1 LSSGAR
7 SRRTAQAQAFV
18 DAWGWNDH
26 ANAGYDEILAN
37 DQGRLQPRL
46 IELIK
51 GLHSVV
57 GAGSLLAY
65 LISISLRI
73 TEIHRVLKPNGS
85 FYLHCDP
92 TASHYLKLILDAIFV
107 STGGTSI
114 MKSRGAMQAEACLK
128 NISQK
133 NTT

>member
-92 TASHYLKLILDAIFV
+92 TVKSLPILTPFSRPIA
-107 STGGTSI
+107 TPLGGDGRAYPRS
-114 MKSRGAMQAEACLK
+114 A
-128 NISQK
+128 
-133 NTT
+133 